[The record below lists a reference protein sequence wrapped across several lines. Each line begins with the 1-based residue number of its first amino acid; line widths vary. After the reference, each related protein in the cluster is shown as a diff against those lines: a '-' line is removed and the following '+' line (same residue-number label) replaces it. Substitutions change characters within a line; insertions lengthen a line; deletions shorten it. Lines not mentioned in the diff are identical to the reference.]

1 MENVVN
7 NQLNPNNHQ
16 ITNETLSKIHLG
28 KLWQW
33 VTCFIAMDF
42 DMDTGP
48 SLEVVFP
55 PIEFTSEE
63 KKSLAFLSFP
73 DSNTND
79 HLGDSQFSF
88 RIKSPQVI
96 KSIYSESKTPDWANT
111 DLGLPVENDGMI
123 YGFVYFR
130 MKRDS
135 ERKRGYFQVCF
146 RFF

>member
-1 MENVVN
+1 M
-7 NQLNPNNHQ
+7 QSSDLSHSS
-16 ITNETLSKIHLG
+16 ETLSKIDLG
-28 KLWQW
+28 KFWQW
-33 VTCFIAMDF
+33 GTCFMAMDF

-48 SLEVVFP
+48 SLEVIFP
-55 PIEFTSEE
+55 PLELSIEE

-88 RIKSPQVI
+88 RTKSPEII
-96 KSIYSESKTPDWANT
+96 KLLYNESKIPEWAKAE
-111 DLGLPVENDGMI
+111 LGLPVENDGMI

-135 ERKRGYFQVCF
+135 ERKRGFFQV
-146 RFF
+146 